1 MNLMGNYFAIAIMAF
16 LSGAVIGS
24 IIYRLFQK
32 DASRSRRVEQQMDD
46 LQQKH
51 THYQAQVSEHFL
63 QTAHLINRL
72 NDDYREIHSHLAQ
85 GATEL
90 CNEEGANDLLSLSAE
105 PLFPENKEEHVI
117 HVDAEI
123 EPESELEESD
133 SYEPPRDYAPKA
145 GEDKGTLSEDF
156 GLQDKKEGV

>member
-1 MNLMGNYFAIAIMAF
+1 MNLMGNYFAIAITAF
-16 LSGAVIGS
+16 LSGAIIGA

-72 NDDYREIHSHLAQ
+72 NEDYREIHSHLAQ
-85 GATEL
+85 GASEL
-90 CNEEGANDLLSLSAE
+90 CNEEGANDLLSLSEA
-105 PLFPENKEEHVI
+105 PLLSENKEERVI
-117 HVDAEI
+117 QADAEI
-123 EPESELEESD
+123 ESEPEESD
-133 SYEPPRDYAPKA
+133 NVEPPRDYAPKA

-156 GLQDKKEGV
+156 GLQDKKEGSP

>member
-1 MNLMGNYFAIAIMAF
+1 MNLMGNYFAIAIAAF
-16 LSGAVIGS
+16 LSGAIIGA

-72 NDDYREIHSHLAQ
+72 NEDYREIHSHLAQ
-85 GATEL
+85 GASEL
-90 CNEEGANDLLSLSAE
+90 CNEEGANDLLSLSEA
-105 PLFPENKEEHVI
+105 PLRSENKEERVI
-117 HVDAEI
+117 QADAEI
-123 EPESELEESD
+123 ESEPEESNNV
-133 SYEPPRDYAPKA
+133 EPPRDYAPKA
-145 GEDKGTLSEDF
+145 GEDKGTLAEDF
-156 GLQDKKEGV
+156 GLQDKKEEV